1 LQQWWW
7 QGGRGG
13 DDGGRSTTAV
23 IWYARS
29 FHTPIALC
37 FLLLFE
43 KVRRDLTT
51 DLVFAVVAV
60 VVVAG
65 W

>member
-1 LQQWWW
+1 
-7 QGGRGG
+7 
-13 DDGGRSTTAV
+13 
-23 IWYARS
+23 
-29 FHTPIALC
+29 
-37 FLLLFE
+37 LLLFE

-65 W
+65 WQRCAVVMTVHGSSTIAVAWYAHGKRSIHQ